1 MDKREIINDIGFMLL
16 GNILLAIG
24 VAFFIVPNDILSGG
38 VAGIAV
44 AIAPLLPISVTDI
57 ITVLTI
63 GLFLVGGLFLGRN
76 FMIKSAFSSILYPVL
91 VHLFGLVAADFTITS
106 EPLLASIY
114 AGVFVG
120 GGLGFVFR
128 TGASTGGMD
137 IPPLIIHKY
146 THIPVARLVLV
157 TDALTVL
164 LGMSIHG
171 IEPALIGL
179 ISVYVSSRMV
189 EKSMLF
195 GMAEAQNV
203 MIISQQ
209 MDAIIVQIYE
219 QLDRGATIVNAK
231 GAYTR
236 DERPMV
242 MVVILKKQLP
252 LLTRIVEHVDP
263 TAFMIVHNVN
273 EVHGE
278 GFTYNE

>member
-1 MDKREIINDIGFMLL
+1 MSKKEIVNDVGMMLL
-16 GNILLAIG
+16 GNVLLAIG

-44 AIAPLLPISVTDI
+44 AIAPIVPINVTDI
-57 ITVLTI
+57 ITILTI
-63 GLFLVGGLFLGRN
+63 SLFLIGGAFLGRN

-91 VHLFGLVAADFTITS
+91 VHVFGLIAAKYTITTD
-106 EPLLASIY
+106 PILASIY

-146 THIPVARLVLV
+146 TNIPVSRLVLI

-179 ISVYVSSRMV
+179 ISVYVSSLMV
-189 EKSMLF
+189 EKTMLL

-203 MIISQQ
+203 MIVS
-209 MDAIIVQIYE
+209 DYTDTIIEQIYE

-236 DERPMV
+236 EDRYMI

-252 LLTRIVEHVDP
+252 LLTRIIEHVDP
-263 TAFMIVHNVN
+263 SAFMIVNNVN

-278 GFTYNE
+278 GFTYNG